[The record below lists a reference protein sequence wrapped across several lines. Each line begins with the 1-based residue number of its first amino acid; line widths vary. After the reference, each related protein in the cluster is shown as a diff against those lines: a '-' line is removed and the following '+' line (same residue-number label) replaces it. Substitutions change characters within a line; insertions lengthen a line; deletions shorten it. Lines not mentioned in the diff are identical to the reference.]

1 MKVADKH
8 EAKRLS
14 LKGQA
19 TDLDLQEEM
28 ISIQASHPHEQR
40 HSCSISGFTRCHQFS
55 LQYKEVLS
63 ATWSRFRNPSVS

>member
-40 HSCSISGFTRCHQFS
+40 HSCSISGFT
-55 LQYKEVLS
+55 
-63 ATWSRFRNPSVS
+63 